1 MAGINTAGVVKG
13 GLAAGLVMNI
23 SETILNV
30 PVAGARM
37 EAELAAHNLPPVT
50 GGAIAAFVL
59 ICFAVGILTVW
70 MYAAMRPRLGPGP
83 KTAICAGLFVWAIG
97 YLWCGLVLSLIGVQS
112 WGLAILGIVWGLVEM
127 VVASWVGGYLY
138 SEA

>member
-30 PVAGARM
+30 PVIGAQM
-37 EAELAAHNLPPVT
+37 EAELAAHNLPPVA
-50 GGAIAAFVL
+50 GGAIAVFVVT
-59 ICFAVGILTVW
+59 CFIVGLLTVW
-70 MYAAMRPRLGPGP
+70 LYAAARPRLGPGS
-83 KTAICAGLFVWAIG
+83 KTAITIGIVVWALGYAWCGIG
-97 YLWCGLVLSLIGVQS
+97 YGVLGINS
-112 WGLAILGIVWGLVEM
+112 WGLVTLTLVWTFVEM
-127 VVASWVGGYLY
+127 IVASWVGAYLY